1 MEIRVGL
8 LAIGNEVVEGQITNS
23 NGAWLA
29 QQLEHLGFESLYHL
43 STRDNLQEIDQA
55 LDFLKKSCQLILIS
69 GGLGPTRDDLTRQA
83 VAQWTGC
90 ELQLNKQQLVVIEGK
105 LKSRGVTLR
114 ESHQQQALLPNGALP
129 LQNANGVAPG
139 FYLNTDGL
147 PTLASLPGPPS
158 ELKKMFD
165 DSLAPLLKKDFTAK
179 RNFVLRTWICL
190 GAPESEI
197 SHVTES
203 LVGDQFQLGFRLH
216 KPYVEVKIW
225 VPLNPTHGQIKVLD
239 RISEKLKPWFVGD
252 SIPKIRE
259 SFHQHLKN
267 FDFVFI
273 IDHLSGGL
281 FLDKLREEQHS
292 DHIRYQCFEHKS
304 YRLFSKD
311 EVSSIL
317 KVMVTPDKANSLFI
331 ALFPR
336 SENSAWLA
344 FNKKIEAIEIPR
356 NISIQSQ
363 LGRLYVIEKCF
374 LKA

>member
-23 NGAWLA
+23 NGVWLA
-29 QQLEHLGFESLYHL
+29 QQLEKLGFENLYHL
-43 STRDNLQEIDQA
+43 SARDNLQEIDQA

-83 VAQWTGC
+83 VALWTGS
-90 ELQLNKQQLVVIEGK
+90 ELQLNKELLLLIEGK
-105 LKSRGVTLR
+105 LKARGVTLR
-114 ESHQQQALLPNGALP
+114 EGHRQQALLPSGALP

-139 FYLNTDGL
+139 FYLKKNGF
-147 PTLASLPGPPS
+147 PTLACLPGPPS
-158 ELKKMFD
+158 ELKKMFND
-165 DSLAPLLKKDFTAK
+165 YLLPLLNSDFTPK
-179 RNFVLRTWICL
+179 RNFVLRTWVCL

-197 SHVTES
+197 SHITES

-216 KPYVEVKIW
+216 KPYVEIKIW
-225 VPLNPTHGQIKVLD
+225 VPMNPTHDQLKILD
-239 RISEKLKPWFVGD
+239 RISDKLGPWLVGE

-259 SFHQHLKN
+259 SFHQYLKKY
-267 FDFVFI
+267 DFVFI
-273 IDHLSGGL
+273 IDHLSNGL

-292 DHIRYQCFEHKS
+292 EHIRYQCFEHKS
-304 YRLFSKD
+304 YRLFSRD
-311 EVSSIL
+311 EVASIL
-317 KVMVTPDKANSLFI
+317 TVMVTPDKANSLFI

-336 SENSAWLA
+336 SESSAWLA
-344 FNKKIEAIEIPR
+344 FNKNIEAIEIPR

-374 LKA
+374 LTA